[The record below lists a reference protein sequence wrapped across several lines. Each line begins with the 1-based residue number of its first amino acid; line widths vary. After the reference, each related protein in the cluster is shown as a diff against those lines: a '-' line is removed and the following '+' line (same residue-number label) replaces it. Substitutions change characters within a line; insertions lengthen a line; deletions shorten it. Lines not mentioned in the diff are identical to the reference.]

1 MDPTIPLQ
9 FELSIPTSVNKLTT
23 DINDKASNAASK
35 SQVPP
40 LNMARVL
47 IPAIRSGATFE
58 IKNALHEIY
67 LVGQNCD
74 DVLNDMI
81 EGAFYYQ
88 DFAFLKAIL
97 DLQDPYVVS
106 HPNSGDA

>member
-1 MDPTIPLQ
+1 
-9 FELSIPTSVNKLTT
+9 
-23 DINDKASNAASK
+23 
-35 SQVPP
+35 
-40 LNMARVL
+40 MARVL

-58 IKNALHEIY
+58 IKIALHEIY

-97 DLQDPYVVS
+97 DLQDPYVDEPSKFGRRLVDVNKL
-106 HPNSGDA
+106 PDKLMVFATAYSGGGGLENIPRGRIRRP